1 MAAKGA
7 AYTAPV
13 NVPYKFT
20 MNADVR
26 GYHKVLA
33 VTSNSDKLKVKRIEH
48 SAILVLVFKGVF
60 IYLLTMYSNGK
71 HI

>member
-7 AYTAPV
+7 TYTAPV
-13 NVPYKFT
+13 NIPYKFT

-26 GYHKVLA
+26 GYRKVLA

-48 SAILVLVFKGVF
+48 SAISVSFQLKG
-60 IYLLTMYSNGK
+60 IKKDCSEIKLCSC
-71 HI
+71 